1 MNSAMNR
8 IKGKQVLITGASS
21 GIGEACARRFAAA
34 GANLFLTA
42 RREDRLGRLKK
53 TLEKDHGGTV
63 RVRRL
68 DVRDRK
74 AVEAFSAEVA
84 SEITAP
90 DVLVNNAGLAS
101 GLGKFFEGD
110 FEDWDKMIET
120 NVTGLLNVSRFIVP
134 LMVKRNEGHIVNIG
148 SVAGHIVYPGGNVYN
163 ASKFAVRALT
173 QAMSMDLVG
182 TKIRVSSI
190 DPGAVETEFSV
201 VRFHGDENKANSV
214 YKGFKP
220 LTGGDIAE
228 AVYFVVN
235 LPEHVNVLEMVVM
248 PTAQRSPFVLHRE
261 EEE

>member
-1 MNSAMNR
+1 MKN
-8 IKGKQVLITGASS
+8 KQVLITGASS

-34 GANLFLTA
+34 GAHLFLAA
-42 RREDRLGRLKK
+42 RREDRLGRMK
-53 TLEKDHGGTV
+53 TALEDEHGVEV
-63 RVRRL
+63 RTRRL

-74 AVEAFSAEVA
+74 AVEAFARDVE
-84 SEITAP
+84 SEIAAP

-120 NVTGLLNVSRFIVP
+120 NLTGLLNVSRMIVP
-134 LMVKRNEGHIVNIG
+134 LMVKRNRGHIVNIG

-182 TKIRVSSI
+182 TRIRVSAI

-201 VRFHGDENKANSV
+201 VRFHGDEKKANAV
-214 YKGFKP
+214 YKGYKP

-228 AVYFVVN
+228 AVFFVTS
-235 LPEHVNVLEMVVM
+235 LPEHVNVLDMVVM

-261 EEE
+261 EEK

>member
-1 MNSAMNR
+1 MNSAMTSM
-8 IKGKQVLITGASS
+8 KGKQVLITGASS
-21 GIGEACARRFAAA
+21 GIGEACARRFALG

-42 RREDRLGRLKK
+42 RREDRLARLKM
-53 TLEKDHGGTV
+53 TLEKEHGVAV
-63 RVRRL
+63 RFRRL

-110 FEDWDKMIET
+110 FEDWDRMIET
-120 NVTGLLNVSRFIVP
+120 NVTGLLNVSRYVVP
-134 LMVKRNEGHIVNIG
+134 LMVKRDEGHIVNIG

-173 QAMSMDLVG
+173 QAMNLDLVG
-182 TKIRVSSI
+182 TRIRVSSI

-201 VRFHGDENKANSV
+201 VRFHGDENKANAV
-214 YKGFKP
+214 YRGFKP
-220 LTGGDIAE
+220 LTGDDVAE
-228 AVYFVVN
+228 AVYFVVT
-235 LPEHVNVLEMVVM
+235 LPEHVNVIDMMVM

-261 EEE
+261 EKK